1 VTIQINGNSL
11 KEIKIITALHTQT
24 KRDYLKRM
32 INQKAQ
38 SMIISKKYGYDYW
51 DGNRKY
57 GYGGYKYIP
66 GRWKKTAQKL
76 IRIYGLNNK
85 SNILDV
91 GCGKGF
97 LLFEIKEILP
107 KIRITGIDISSYGLK
122 HSKKEIK
129 KFLFK
134 KDIRKPLKYKSNQ
147 FDLVF
152 SINTLHNL
160 EINFLMKA
168 LKEIQRVGKKHFIC
182 SESYKNEKELFNLQ
196 CWALTC
202 ESFFSKREWVWLL
215 KTSGYTGDYEFIYF
229 N

>member
-1 VTIQINGNSL
+1 MV
-11 KEIKIITALHTQT
+11 
-24 KRDYLKRM
+24 
-32 INQKAQ
+32 NQKAKC
-38 SMIISKKYGYDYW
+38 MNISKKYDLNYW

-66 GRWKKTAQKL
+66 GRWEKAAQKL
-76 IRIYGLNNK
+76 IKIYKLNNK

-97 LLFEIKEILP
+97 LLYEIKKILP
-107 KIRITGIDISSYGLK
+107 KIKITGIDISSYGLK
-122 HSKKEIK
+122 YSKKEIR
-129 KFLFK
+129 KFLLK

-147 FDLVF
+147 FDLVI

-160 EINFLMKA
+160 EIDSLIQA
-168 LKEIQRVGKKHFIC
+168 IKEIQRVGKKHYVC
-182 SESYKNEKELFNLQ
+182 TESYKNNKELFNLQ

-202 ESFFSKREWVWLL
+202 ESFFSKREWIWLL
-215 KTSGYTGDYEFIYF
+215 KNNGYNGDYEFIYF

>member
-1 VTIQINGNSL
+1 MV
-11 KEIKIITALHTQT
+11 
-24 KRDYLKRM
+24 
-32 INQKAQ
+32 NQKAKC
-38 SMIISKKYGYDYW
+38 MNISKKYDLNYW

-66 GRWKKTAQKL
+66 GRWEKAAQKL
-76 IRIYGLNNK
+76 IKIYKLNNK

-97 LLFEIKEILP
+97 LLYEIKKILP
-107 KIRITGIDISSYGLK
+107 KIKITGIDISSYGLK
-122 HSKKEIK
+122 YSKKEIR
-129 KFLFK
+129 KFLLK

-147 FDLVF
+147 FDLVI

-160 EINFLMKA
+160 EIDSLIQA
-168 LKEIQRVGKKHFIC
+168 IKEIQRVGKKHYVC
-182 SESYKNEKELFNLQ
+182 TESYINNKELFNLQ

-202 ESFFSKREWVWLL
+202 ESFFSKREWIWLL
-215 KTSGYTGDYEFIYF
+215 KNNGYNGDYEFIYF